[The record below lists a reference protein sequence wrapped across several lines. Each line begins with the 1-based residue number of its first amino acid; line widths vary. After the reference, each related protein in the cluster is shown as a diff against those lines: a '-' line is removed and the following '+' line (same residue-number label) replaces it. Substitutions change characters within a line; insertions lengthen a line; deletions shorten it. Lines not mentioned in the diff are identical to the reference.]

1 MFVSCFRTLAVILVL
16 DISIKNQSELCKTRS
31 GHLRLQAIYCMQ
43 HSLRLRRP
51 LGDEHVCAK
60 SLLQYLQR
68 FNKGMSMYVPNPFCK
83 ICQIFNQEMS
93 TYVPSPFCKTC
104 RISNV
109 DDVADFEDLN
119 VNEQACSLVAKAWFD

>member
-1 MFVSCFRTLAVILVL
+1 MLVSCFRTLAVILVL

-31 GHLRLQAIYCMQ
+31 GHLRLQAIYWMQ

-51 LGDEHVCAK
+51 PGDEHVCAK
-60 SLLQYLQR
+60 SLLQDL
-68 FNKGMSMYVPNPFCK
+68 PN
-83 ICQIFNQEMS
+83 FNQEMS

-119 VNEQACSLVAKAWFD
+119 VNKQACSLVAKAWFD